1 MAGPG
6 FDVDKVVSNNRHTPS
21 ESFEADRLTRENIS
35 VAQYP
40 AQIDR
45 AALDVLYGIGVGK
58 AAKDSDFGGTI
69 DRENFGTATGSFYVS
84 GLQELAGDG
93 QTLRETLRSY
103 DDQRVG
109 ELAFQLTGLRDALG
123 DSDEE
128 YDVDRAIEAIV
139 EKQATAAIEESSRS
153 DANDGAGLRMLRD
166 SDSTADL
173 IARLFSDP
181 TVTAYATELFDRLPD
196 GDTPSDTLAHLL
208 DSPQLT
214 TPLWDHQRKAL
225 RSWVDAGQR
234 GYVNMATATGKTVL
248 GLAAIATR
256 YRDLSPSGAGGL
268 HPVDSGLI
276 EADTA
281 RGPFDNSLDS
291 GPATD
296 ATPRVLIVAGNDLL
310 LSQWRQEFDTHLDI
324 PEARTIPRE
333 VDGRREIALRWGRI
347 EFATSQALLQREG
360 FSQYDLIILDE
371 AHRYSR
377 GQASGGWGD
386 LFERLTE
393 GGNAVLAMSGSIDQ
407 GWLGDEG
414 VQDAL
419 EKHLGEVSR
428 FDIATA
434 REQGVIAD
442 FSWTVSYV
450 PTLSSDETT
459 LAELTTRLVDAYD
472 SADGTLNADS
482 LGVSREA
489 LPPEPTTYR
498 RLRSFVK
505 TADARDL
512 RGNAP
517 EFDAFASALQ
527 ARQVQRWNVSPRQ
540 QSVIDIVDKH
550 APEAKTVVLV
560 QSYEA
565 ARELASSLAERYGEA
580 AVFALGDST
589 VDRIGVI
596 DDFND
601 SDRGVIIGPGNL
613 LGTGVDMPDAEVAV
627 NVARGG
633 VNPSL
638 VQRIGRVLRNPTG
651 EKQAQ
656 FYHVVPTPA
665 RSDAVDVVEDGATLL
680 GRAAEFV
687 SLGDGFRETPRFAV
701 DESISDTLTELERGG
716 VRMVERI
723 DDLTPIVRDD
733 ARDHFHTIQGLVYDT
748 ANEDDV
754 APPALTSWSGG
765 DASESIDRAD
775 GPFDER
781 NQNYEQYRLALG
793 PYRATKAVIR
803 ELHGSTVKT
812 YKDEA
817 GVWQA
822 DVGDE
827 VAGTPVHETLVEWL
841 RRYRSYREVCDNR
854 DGDGEPGSLPEYKQV
869 WPEPPRDRGVML
881 ASDAAAS
888 LGIDYTQDD
897 PIFFPRDEDGVYRIP
912 LGDGRKLTT
921 EGIVGPGEP
930 DEGPQGISV
939 SPVVLSAA
947 RDAVSEGRYDDLSSL
962 VEDAT
967 GTLLKRLV
975 SEPVPPVFSERA
987 FETTGLSAELSERHL
1002 PIATAVVEDESDPFD
1017 TVDALVETALAHEL
1031 AISGDEMAIE
1041 ISLGGELRA
1050 AVSTQ
1055 PEADPEAFIRE
1066 SVRRRLQRSQN

>member
-6 FDVDKVVSNNRHTPS
+6 FDVDKMVSNNRHTPS
-21 ESFEADRLTRENIS
+21 ESFEADRLNRDDIS
-35 VAQYP
+35 IAQYP

-45 AALDVLYGIGVGK
+45 AALDVLYGVGVGK
-58 AAKDSDFGGTI
+58 AAKNSDFGGTI
-69 DRENFGTATGSFYVS
+69 DRENFGTATGSFYVE

-93 QTLRETLRSY
+93 QTLRETLRNY

-109 ELAFQLTGLRDALG
+109 ELAFQLTGLRDALS

-153 DANDGAGLRMLRD
+153 DANDGAGLRMLSD

-196 GDTPSDTLAHLL
+196 GDTPSDSLAHLL

-268 HPVDSGLI
+268 HPVDSRLLEDDPTRDSFN
-276 EADTA
+276 EA
-281 RGPFDNSLDS
+281 LDS
-291 GPATD
+291 GPD
-296 ATPRVLIVAGNDLL
+296 LEGTPRVLIVAGNDLL

-324 PEARTIPRE
+324 PEARTIPRD
-333 VDGRREIALRWGRI
+333 VDGRQEISLRWGQI
-347 EFATSQALLQREG
+347 EFATSQALLQQES

-407 GWLGDEG
+407 GWIGDER

-419 EKHLGEVSR
+419 DKHLGEVSR

-442 FSWTVSYV
+442 FSWTVKYV
-450 PTLSSDETT
+450 PTLLSDEET
-459 LAELTTRLVDAYD
+459 LAELTTQLVDGYD

-482 LGVSREA
+482 LGVSSEA
-489 LPPEPTTYR
+489 LPTEPTTHR
-498 RLRSFVK
+498 ELRSFIK
-505 TADARDL
+505 TAAARDL
-512 RGNAP
+512 RGNSP
-517 EFDAFASALQ
+517 DFDAFASALQ

-540 QSVIDIVDKH
+540 QSVIDIVDEH
-550 APEAKTVVLV
+550 APAAKTVVLV

-565 ARELASSLAERYGEA
+565 TRELASSLADRYGEEV
-580 AVFALGDST
+580 VFPLGDST
-589 VDRIGVI
+589 VDRIDVI
-596 DDFND
+596 NSFND

-613 LGTGVDMPDAEVAV
+613 LGTGVDMPDAEVAI

-633 VNPSL
+633 VNSSL

-651 EKQAQ
+651 DKEAQ
-656 FYHVVPTPA
+656 FYHIVPTPA
-665 RSDAVDVVEDGATLL
+665 QPDAVDFVEDGATLL
-680 GRAAEFV
+680 GRAAEFI
-687 SLGDGFRETPRFAV
+687 SLGDGFRETPQFAV
-701 DESISDTLTELERGG
+701 EESIIDTLIKLERGG
-716 VRMVERI
+716 VQMVERV
-723 DDLTPIVRDD
+723 DELSPIVRDD

-748 ANEDDV
+748 DNEGDV
-754 APPALTSWSGG
+754 EPPALTNWSGG
-765 DASESIDRAD
+765 DASDSINRSD
-775 GPFDER
+775 GLFDER
-781 NQNYEQYRLALG
+781 NQNYEEYRLALG
-793 PYRATKAVIR
+793 PYRATKAVIG
-803 ELHGSTVKT
+803 EFYDSAVKT
-812 YKDEA
+812 YQDEN

-822 DVGDE
+822 DVDDE
-827 VAGTPVHETLVEWL
+827 IAGTPLHETLVEWL
-841 RRYRSYREVCDNR
+841 RRYRSYREICDNR
-854 DGDGEPGSLPEYKQV
+854 EGDGEPGSLPEYKQV
-869 WPEPPRDRGVML
+869 WPEPSRKKGVML

-897 PIFFPRDEDGVYRIP
+897 PIFFPRDEDGVYQIP
-912 LGDGRKLTT
+912 LGGGQKLTT
-921 EGIVGPGEP
+921 EGIVDP
-930 DEGPQGISV
+930 DESDEGTENISV
-939 SPVVLSAA
+939 SPVVVSAA
-947 RDAVSEGRYDDLSSL
+947 QEAVSEGRYDDLSSL
-962 VEDAT
+962 LEAAT
-967 GTLLKRLV
+967 GNLLKQLV
-975 SEPVPPVFSERA
+975 SEPVTPVFSERS
-987 FETTGLSAELSERHL
+987 FETTGLSVELSERHL
-1002 PIATAVVEDESDPFD
+1002 SIATAVVNDESDPFE
-1017 TVDALVETALAHEL
+1017 TIDALVETALAHEL
-1031 AISGDEMAIE
+1031 AISGDDITIE
-1041 ISLGGELRA
+1041 ISLGGELHA
-1050 AVSTQ
+1050 AVSAQ
-1055 PEADPEAFIRE
+1055 PDGDPKTFIRE